1 MSSLPLISIVL
12 PTYNRLRYLPAAIE
26 SVVAQTMKNWE
37 LIIADDGSGV
47 EVRAYLATLATDD
60 RIKVILLPHL
70 GNPGAARNVALRQ
83 ARGTY
88 VAFLDSDDL
97 WMPTKLEMQ
106 LKVLKSLPERQW
118 SYTDFV
124 RVDHSGASI
133 DFERSPLRVPYQGQV
148 FEPLLRLRAGI
159 AMPTVMATRGL
170 LARAGGFDERLHLH
184 EDYELWL
191 RLALLSP
198 VSRLAE
204 PLACVRRHTEHFSSG
219 GVRSL
224 RARGEVLEK
233 MRDFLTDSKQ
243 LAILQA
249 ERVRNDVAL
258 AIAHAV
264 AGNRGL
270 ALRALARSCPYSCGG
285 LRVVSRLR
293 KSFGTSRDARRRNCG
308 CSPPALIGA
317 PLMAIIVVRAPE

>member
-1 MSSLPLISIVL
+1 MQYL
-12 PTYNRLRYLPAAIE
+12 PTAIE
-26 SVVAQTMKNWE
+26 SVVAQTLQNWE
-37 LIIADDGSGV
+37 LIIADDGSGA
-47 EVRAYLATLATDD
+47 EVRAYLATLATQD

-106 LKVLKSLPERQW
+106 LAVLESQPERQW

-124 RVDHSGASI
+124 RVDYSGASI
-133 DFERSPLRVPYQGQV
+133 DFERNPRRIPYQGQV

-159 AMPTVMATRGL
+159 AMPTVMAKREL
-170 LARAGGFDERLHLH
+170 LGRAGGFDEGFQLH

-204 PLACVRRHTEHFSSG
+204 PLACVRRHAEHFSSG

-224 RARGEVLEK
+224 RARGKVLEK
-233 MRDFLTDSKQ
+233 MRDFLTDPQQ
-243 LAILQA
+243 LAVLHA

-258 AIAHAV
+258 AVVDAA
-264 AGNRGL
+264 AGNNGL
-270 ALRALARSCPYSCGG
+270 ALGALARSWPRSWRNSAWYLGCARALAHIAMPVGA
-285 LRVVSRLR
+285 LAVARRLR
-293 KSFGTSRDARRRNCG
+293 SAVRR
-308 CSPPALIGA
+308 
-317 PLMAIIVVRAPE
+317 

>member
-1 MSSLPLISIVL
+1 MSSLPLISIIL
-12 PTYNRLRYLPAAIE
+12 PTYDRLRYLPTAIE
-26 SVVAQTMKNWE
+26 SVVAQTIKNWE

-47 EVRAYLATLATDD
+47 DVRTYLATLTTHD

-83 ARGTY
+83 AQGTY

-106 LKVLKSLPERQW
+106 LRVLESQPERQW

-133 DFERSPLRVPYQGQV
+133 DFERAQPRIPYQGQI

-159 AMPTVMATRGL
+159 AMPTVMATRAL
-170 LARAGGFDERLHLH
+170 LARAGGFDEGFQLH

-191 RLALLSP
+191 RLALLSQ

-204 PLACVRRHTEHFSSG
+204 PLACVRRHAEHFSSG
-219 GVRSL
+219 GISSL
-224 RARGEVLEK
+224 RARGQVLEK
-233 MRDFLTDSKQ
+233 MRNLLTDTQQ
-243 LAILQA
+243 LAILRA

-258 AIAHAV
+258 AIADAV
-264 AGNRGL
+264 ASNKAL
-270 ALRALARSCPYSCGG
+270 ALSALTRAWPYSWRDSAWYLGCAKVLAHLVLPAGALALAR
-285 LRVVSRLR
+285 RLR
-293 KSFGTSRDARRRNCG
+293 SSVGRRC
-308 CSPPALIGA
+308 
-317 PLMAIIVVRAPE
+317 